1 MKDWR
6 NQEIEKAMKPGDL
19 FMVEFEEAASAGYL
33 WSVESADGFDVRK
46 TVTPAKQG
54 IGSFNKVAFSL
65 TVEKPGKYE
74 LTFTHKRPWEAEA
87 DRKVNYVLTVSP
99 S

>member
-1 MKDWR
+1 MANWR
-6 NQEIEKAMKPGDL
+6 DQTIEKTMKPGEL
-19 FMVEFEEAASAGYL
+19 FLVEFEEAATAGYL
-33 WSVESADGFDVRK
+33 WSVESPDGFDVRT

-65 TVEKPGKYE
+65 TLEKPGKYE
-74 LTFTHKRPWEAEA
+74 VIFTHKRPWEAEA
-87 DRKVNYVLTVSP
+87 DRKVSYVLSVSP